1 MTQSSESGAVVVTNK
16 DIYDQLMQ
24 VKEKL
29 IEMSPQGQMLTDHE
43 ARLRSVEKWKYGLP
57 ASISTSVI
65 AAAIALLD
73 GRH

>member
-1 MTQSSESGAVVVTNK
+1 MSENGEHGVVITNK
-16 DIYDQLMQ
+16 DIYTEVLKMKEALSLMT
-24 VKEKL
+24 
-29 IEMSPQGQMLTDHE
+29 PQGQMLTDHE

-73 GRH
+73 GKH